1 MACSTRAAPC
11 DPGKSVPADTSSP
24 ERPACLLDQL
34 GPHPRAGVRH
44 PLVTVL
50 KLTACATH
58 AGGRSLPAGS
68 EWVADAPT
76 AFLGRL
82 GTRVDPLIPES
93 SGPAES
99 TIHRPKV
106 CTVSSLLL
114 PGARQAVQIARRR
127 VSCTTGRIILKTV
140 RSHQPRRGAEA
151 PPARLAQLVRGRW
164 MVEALY
170 HVRGATFTEDAC
182 QLRTRNAPPTM
193 ATWRNLAIEA
203 LRPMSSLWPPGH
215 GARRRPGRGV
225 LPYGERRH
233 ALNLR
238 HAATPS
244 GAGSR

>member
-1 MACSTRAAPC
+1 LWAAMACSTRAAPC
-11 DPGKSVPADTSSP
+11 DPNVPPAFWTNSVLIREP
-24 ERPACLLDQL
+24 EC
-34 GPHPRAGVRH
+34 GIHS
-44 PLVTVL
+44 VTVL

-76 AFLGRL
+76 AFLGRI

-114 PGARQAVQIARRR
+114 PRARQAVQIARRR

-151 PPARLAQLVRGRW
+151 PTARLAQLVRGRW
-164 MVEALY
+164 MVEALC

-203 LRPMSSLWPPGH
+203 LRPTCSLSAPRVTAHVGVPV
-215 GARRRPGRGV
+215 GASFPT
-225 LPYGERRH
+225 L
-233 ALNLR
+233 
-238 HAATPS
+238 S
-244 GAGSR
+244 GATR